1 MMLRKMGYKT
11 KTSSL
16 RTIKQGDP
24 KFTLQDGMVVAP
36 RAGFEINTSC
46 PREYKMIISECI
58 NNGWL
63 RPVATV
69 KDSELFWEEFSK

>member
-1 MMLRKMGYKT
+1 MTYKN

-24 KFTLQDGMVVAP
+24 KFMLKDGLIISP

-46 PREYKMIISECI
+46 PREYKMIIAECI

-63 RPVATV
+63 KPVATV